1 MASSE
6 AETGLSSR
14 GRLRIIR
21 ELELAGCPLSVYML
35 EKRTGIRRRAIRSDL
50 NALITINWIK
60 VIQGH
65 VIKYE
70 LNHENSKLRTVIRAL
85 YEINYIS

>member
-21 ELELAGCPLSVYML
+21 ELELAGNPLSVYML
-35 EKRTGIRRRAIRSDL
+35 EKRTGVRSRALHSDI
-50 NALITINWIK
+50 NALVTINWVKALPGRIT
-60 VIQGH
+60 
-65 VIKYE
+65 KYE
-70 LNHENSKLRTVIRAL
+70 LNHENNGLRAVVRTL
-85 YEINYIS
+85 YEINYIT

>member
-1 MASSE
+1 MVSSE

-21 ELELAGCPLSVYML
+21 ELELAGNPLSVYML
-35 EKRTGIRRRAIRSDL
+35 EKRTGVRRRALRSDI
-50 NALITINWIK
+50 NALVTVNWVK
-60 VIQGH
+60 VIPGRITRYQ
-65 VIKYE
+65 
-70 LNHENSKLRTVIRAL
+70 LNHENNKLIAVVRAL